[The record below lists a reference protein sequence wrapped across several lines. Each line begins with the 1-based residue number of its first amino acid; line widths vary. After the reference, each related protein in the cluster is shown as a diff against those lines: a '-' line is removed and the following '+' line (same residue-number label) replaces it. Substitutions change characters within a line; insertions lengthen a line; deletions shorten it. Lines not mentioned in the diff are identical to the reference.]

1 MMEQYNGYWISGSA
15 VPGPP
20 YTTYWNPSGD
30 VLFQRANGSV
40 VELVRFTLHTFKL
53 DDDGVATLFGLEL
66 ARLVV
71 DTCSPELM
79 CKQQDVEQRTKKPLR
94 GR

>member
-1 MMEQYNGYWISGSA
+1 
-15 VPGPP
+15 
-20 YTTYWNPSGD
+20 
-30 VLFQRANGSV
+30 
-40 VELVRFTLHTFKL
+40 VELVRFTLRTFER

-79 CKQQDVEQRTKKPLR
+79 RKQQAVEQRTKKPSH